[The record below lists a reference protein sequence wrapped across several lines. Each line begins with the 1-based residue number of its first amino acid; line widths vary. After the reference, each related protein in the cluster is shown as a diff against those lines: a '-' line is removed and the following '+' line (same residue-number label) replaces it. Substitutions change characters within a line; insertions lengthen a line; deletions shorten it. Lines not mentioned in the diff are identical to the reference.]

1 MCLLIALSRV
11 IPGAPLVVAAN
22 RDEWLERPALAM
34 TSLSEAPRIRG
45 GRDER
50 AGGTWLATSE
60 SGLVAGLT
68 NVPMITPSLV
78 PKRSRGELPLL
89 LARHPGALEAAR
101 ALQSSIRSEEFNPC
115 WMLCG
120 DRDALVYLDLSTAG
134 RPHLQALDPGIHV
147 LENHPLAPSRK
158 TEFVRALLGQPPH
171 ELDALTRR
179 LEALLASHEIP
190 PSGRAA
196 GDARPPEAGAACVH
210 AGPYGTRSAQIVIV
224 PERGA
229 PRIRFTVGPSCRN
242 PWQDLPPELQYPA

>member
-1 MCLLIALSRV
+1 MCLLVVLSRV

-22 RDEWLERPALAM
+22 RDEWLDRPALAM

-68 NVPMITPSLV
+68 NAPMIMPPTV

-89 LARHPGALEAAR
+89 LARLPGALEAAR

-120 DRDALVYLDLSTAG
+120 DRDALAYLDLSTSG
-134 RPHLQALDPGIHV
+134 RPHVEPLEPGIHI
-147 LENHPLAPSRK
+147 LENRPLGPSPK
-158 TEFVRALLGQPPH
+158 TDFVRALLGQPPC

-179 LEALLASHEIP
+179 LESLLASHEIP
-190 PSGRAA
+190 PAA
-196 GDARPPEAGAACVH
+196 RTRGDGRPPETGAACVH

-224 PERGA
+224 PDRGA
-229 PRIRFTVGPSCRN
+229 PRIRFTTGPSCEN
-242 PWQDLPPELQYPA
+242 PWQALPAELQYPS

>member
-1 MCLLIALSRV
+1 MCLLVVLSRI

-22 RDEWLERPALAM
+22 RDEWLDRPALAM
-34 TSLSEAPRIRG
+34 TSLSEAPAVRG

-68 NVPMITPSLV
+68 NAPTNMPPIA

-89 LARHPGALEAAR
+89 LARLPGALKAAR

-120 DRDALVYLDLSTAG
+120 DRDALVYLDLSTSG
-134 RPHLQALDPGIHV
+134 RPHVEQLEPGIYI
-147 LENHPLAPSRK
+147 LENRPLGPSPK
-158 TEFVRALLGQPPH
+158 TDFVRALLGQPPCEH
-171 ELDALTRR
+171 DALTRR
-179 LEALLASHEIP
+179 LESLLASHEIP
-190 PSGRAA
+190 PAALARAD
-196 GDARPPEAGAACVH
+196 GRPPQTGAACVH

-224 PERGA
+224 PDRGA
-229 PRIRFTVGPSCRN
+229 PYIRFTTGPSCEN
-242 PWQDLPPELQYPA
+242 PWQALPANLQYRS

>member
-1 MCLLIALSRV
+1 MCLLVVLSRV

-22 RDEWLERPALAM
+22 RDEWLDRPALAM

-60 SGLVAGLT
+60 SGLVAALT
-68 NVPMITPSLV
+68 NVPMIMPPTV

-89 LARHPGALEAAR
+89 LARLPGALEAAR
-101 ALQSSIRSEEFNPC
+101 ALQSSIRSDEFNPC

-120 DRDALVYLDLSTAG
+120 DRDALAYLDLSTSG
-134 RPHLQALDPGIHV
+134 RPHVEPLEPGIHI
-147 LENHPLAPSRK
+147 LENRPLGPSPK
-158 TEFVRALLGQPPH
+158 TDFVRALLGQPPC

-179 LEALLASHEIP
+179 LESLLASHEIP
-190 PSGRAA
+190 SAARTRGDGRQ
-196 GDARPPEAGAACVH
+196 PETGAACVH

-224 PERGA
+224 PDRGA
-229 PRIRFTVGPSCRN
+229 PRIRFTTGPSCEN
-242 PWQDLPPELQYPA
+242 PWQALPAELQYPS